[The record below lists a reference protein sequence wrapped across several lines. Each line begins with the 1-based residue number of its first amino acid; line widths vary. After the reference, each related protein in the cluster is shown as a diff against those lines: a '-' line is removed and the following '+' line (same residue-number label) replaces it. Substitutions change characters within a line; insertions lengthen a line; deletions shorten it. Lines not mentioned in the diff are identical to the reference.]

1 MRYVALLL
9 CFFATALSAQ
19 TVITTIPEHI
29 ADGKVTITADN
40 GIEDWGKVYFS
51 GDWATLDSLLRQAF
65 KTSPFDPKG
74 VPDADAYSLAT
85 KTYSVIFT
93 TTVRKADGEVIRV
106 LLQPAP
112 PGPYSTT
119 LPGTHTHY
127 ELFIKPA
134 PGAVLQAS
142 YTATETDDPL
152 AAALPGFFK
161 QFDPKILAPFFP
173 TVFAQPRQT
182 TYDVELR
189 RVNLP
194 LARAKIDVND
204 DLTIPQVTPTIPPKP
219 TKLTQKTGYLNVPS
233 QHIGLTA
240 IAGVMLSVRQGSRV
254 KVGNDGKLTQDPLS
268 GAISVASV
276 NIHPVAY
283 NLSATRLTMPE
294 RLSLFLGPVL
304 TPEFGL
310 AAGGSI
316 ALIRGVSLNVGYSV
330 LRINTL
336 RSGDSLD
343 QKPTNKDHPFG
354 NGYARVFFFGLGYNV
369 K

>member
-1 MRYVALLL
+1 MRYAALLL
-9 CFFATALSAQ
+9 CLFATALSAQ
-19 TVITTIPEHI
+19 TVITTTSEHV
-29 ADGKVTITADN
+29 ADGKVTITAPN

-51 GDWATLDSLLRQAF
+51 GDWVTLDGLVRQALT
-65 KTSPFDPKG
+65 TSPFDPQTIP
-74 VPDADAYSLAT
+74 PDDAYSLAT

-93 TTVRKADGEVIRV
+93 TTARKAEGEVLRV

-119 LPGTHTHY
+119 LPGIHTHY
-127 ELFIKPA
+127 ELFVKPVA
-134 PGAVLQAS
+134 GATLQAS

-152 AAALPGFFK
+152 LAALPGFFK
-161 QFDPKILAPFFP
+161 QFDPKIIAPFFP
-173 TVFAQPRQT
+173 TRDFAKAPQK

-194 LARAKIDVND
+194 LVRAKIDVSD
-204 DLTIPQVTPTIPPKP
+204 DLTIPQVPPTTPR
-219 TKLTQKTGYLNVPS
+219 QR
-233 QHIGLTA
+233 IGLTA

-268 GAISVASV
+268 GGISVAAV

-283 NLSATRLTMPE
+283 NPSTKGLTMPE
-294 RLSLFLGPVL
+294 RFRLFIGPVL
-304 TPEFGL
+304 IPEFGV

-316 ALIRGVSLNVGYSV
+316 ALIRGVTLNAGYSV

-336 RSGDSLD
+336 RPGDALD
-343 QKPTNKDHPFG
+343 QKPTNTAHPFR